1 MAHNPLKITRDY
13 EKGVAFA
20 TLCYVMWGILPIYW
34 KALDPI
40 NPVLIMF
47 YRLIMA
53 FLFVVVMALIIYKPK
68 EILAPIKEKGGIIS
82 YLSSGILISFN
93 WGIYIW
99 AVNNG
104 HILQASM
111 GYYINPLI
119 TIVFGVLFF
128 KERLN
133 GYKTAALIIAGLGVL
148 VMLIGAGQ
156 LPVIALSLALSFAC
170 YGVIKKRRKANAI
183 LALLYETAFLLP
195 IALIVISYMEV
206 QNMGLLSQG
215 TTTHFVLI
223 ALAGA
228 VTAIP
233 LLLFAAAANRV
244 DLTTIGFIQYVSPT
258 ISLLLGVLLYHEVLD
273 AVKLTAFVFI
283 WIALAIYVI
292 SEIKGKSKK
301 EIEEFI

>member
-1 MAHNPLKITRDY
+1 
-13 EKGVAFA
+13 
-20 TLCYVMWGILPIYW
+20 
-34 KALDPI
+34 
-40 NPVLIMF
+40 
-47 YRLIMA
+47 
-53 FLFVVVMALIIYKPK
+53 MALIIYKPK

>member
-1 MAHNPLKITRDY
+1 MYHNPFSKDY

-20 TLCYVMWGILPIYW
+20 ALSYIMWGILPIYW

-40 NPVLIMF
+40 NPLLIMF
-47 YRLIMA
+47 YRLVMA
-53 FLFVVVMALIIYKPK
+53 FLFVLIVALFLYKPK
-68 EILAPIKEKGGIIS
+68 EIMAPIKEKGAIASFII
-82 YLSSGILISFN
+82 SGILISFN
-93 WGIYIW
+93 WGVYIW

-119 TIVFGVLFF
+119 TVIFGVIFF

-133 GYKTAALIIAGLGVL
+133 GYKIAALLIAGIGVL
-148 VMLIGAGQ
+148 IMLIGYGQ
-156 LPVIALSLALSFAC
+156 PPIVALSLALSFAC
-170 YGVIKKRRKANAI
+170 YGVIKKKRKANAL
-183 LALLYETAFLLP
+183 LALLYETVFLTPLVLV
-195 IALIVISYMEV
+195 AISYMEIHHL
-206 QNMGLLSQG
+206 GLLFNG
-215 TTTHFVLI
+215 TTVHFVLI

-244 DLTTIGFIQYVSPT
+244 NLTTIGFIQYVSPT
-258 ISLLLGVLLYHEVLD
+258 ISLLLGILVYHETLD
-273 AVKLTAFVFI
+273 SVKIVTFIFI
-283 WIALAIYVI
+283 WAALAIYVF
-292 SEIKGKSKK
+292 SEIKGKSEK